1 MLLKIIYSS
10 ILFLKDLLKLSLFCG
25 IYALLYYQ
33 ITKLLTSKKI
43 YYIMRDV
50 IRQFTKNLDMVSFL
64 DENNSL
70 CISEL
75 ARMLSIPYSTAYV
88 RIHKLEEAGLVQL
101 EYLSGKKT
109 VKLTETALELID
121 AMKTL
126 ESEE

>member
-1 MLLKIIYSS
+1 
-10 ILFLKDLLKLSLFCG
+10 
-25 IYALLYYQ
+25 
-33 ITKLLTSKKI
+33 
-43 YYIMRDV
+43 MREV